1 MGGTVNW
8 DIADFLVFGALLAGV
23 AGCFWLVVRRTDN
36 IAYRT
41 GVGIALAGA
50 FILIWVSGAVGIIGD
65 PENDANL
72 MYVGVLAIGI
82 IGAFA
87 ARFEARG
94 MMLALFATACAQV
107 LAAVIALVAGLGSS
121 GPAWPWDILVITG
134 FLTVLWLASAL
145 LFRKRYLHP

>member
-1 MGGTVNW
+1 M
-8 DIADFLVFGALLAGV
+8 AGV
-23 AGCFWLVVRRTDN
+23 AGCSWLVVRRTDN

-50 FILIWVSGAVGIIGD
+50 FILIWVSGAVGIIGA
-65 PENDANL
+65 PGNDANL

-94 MMLALFATACAQV
+94 MMLALFATAFAQV

>member
-1 MGGTVNW
+1 MAGTVNW

-23 AGCFWLVVRRTDN
+23 AGCFVLVVRRTDS
-36 IAYRT
+36 IACRA
-41 GVGIALAGA
+41 GVGIALAAA
-50 FILIWVSGAVGIIGD
+50 FILIWVNGAVGIIGD

-94 MMLALFATACAQV
+94 MMLALYATAFAQALV
-107 LAAVIALVAGLGSS
+107 AVIALVAGLGSS
-121 GPAWPWDILVITG
+121 GPVWPWDILVLTG
-134 FLTVLWLASAL
+134 FFTALWLASAL